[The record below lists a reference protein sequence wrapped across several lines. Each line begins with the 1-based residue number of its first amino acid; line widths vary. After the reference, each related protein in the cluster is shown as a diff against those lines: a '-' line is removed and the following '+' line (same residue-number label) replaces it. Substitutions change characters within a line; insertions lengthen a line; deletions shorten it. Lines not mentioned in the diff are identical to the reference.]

1 MRPAERQQKP
11 IEPDSRSTLSTD
23 GILLPN
29 VYHLMAPG
37 VNKRFA

>member
-29 VYHLMAPG
+29 IYYLTALG